1 MQTDPSSPKKPIT
14 DLWRPELIRLPR
26 LTPVRRVFRRLV
38 RLLCRFLVLVCTRTT
53 IHGLEYF
60 PARGPALVVTNH
72 LGDADILVLQAC
84 LPACG
89 EILVKIELYD
99 FPLLG
104 ALLEAFG
111 VIWVHR
117 GRPDRRALSAALEGL
132 RQGRFVALAPEGR
145 ESLTGALEPATEGA
159 AFLALKAGV
168 PLVPVTLIGTQNRL
182 LLGHLKK
189 LRRAPVVLRVG
200 RPFVLSSR
208 PGRRQAFR
216 EGTRRIMETLA
227 RQLPPELRGAYGYL
241 RD

>member
-1 MQTDPSSPKKPIT
+1 VCMQTAPSSPKKPIT
-14 DLWRPELIRLPR
+14 DLWRPELTRLPR

-53 IHGLEYF
+53 IRGLENF
-60 PARGPALVVTNH
+60 PAQGPALVVTNH
-72 LGDADILVLQAC
+72 LGDADLLVLQAC

-145 ESLTGALEPATEGA
+145 ESLTG
-159 AFLALKAGV
+159 
-168 PLVPVTLIGTQNRL
+168 TQNRL

-200 RPFVLSSR
+200 RPFVLSPR
-208 PGRRQAFR
+208 PGRRQAFQ

>member
-1 MQTDPSSPKKPIT
+1 M
-14 DLWRPELIRLPR
+14 
-26 LTPVRRVFRRLV
+26 
-38 RLLCRFLVLVCTRTT
+38 T
-53 IHGLEYF
+53 IHGLENF
-60 PARGPALVVTNH
+60 PAQGPALVVTNH
-72 LGDADILVLQAC
+72 LGDADLLVLQAC

-104 ALLEAFG
+104 GLLEAFG

-145 ESLTGALEPATEGA
+145 ESLTGGLEPATEGA

-168 PLVPVTLIGTQNRL
+168 PLVPVTLTGTQNRL
-182 LLGHLKK
+182 LVGHLKR
-189 LRRAPVVLRVG
+189 LCRAPVVLRVG
-200 RPFVLSSR
+200 MPFVLSPQ
-208 PGRRQAFR
+208 PGRRQAVQA
-216 EGTRRIMETLA
+216 GTRRIMETLA
-227 RQLPPELRGAYGYL
+227 RQLPPEQRGVYAYV